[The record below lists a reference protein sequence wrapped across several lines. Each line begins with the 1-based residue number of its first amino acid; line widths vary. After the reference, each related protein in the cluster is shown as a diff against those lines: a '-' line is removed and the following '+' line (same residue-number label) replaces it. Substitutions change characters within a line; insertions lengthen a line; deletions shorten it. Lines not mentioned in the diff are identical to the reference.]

1 MRFKYLKNIY
11 EYITIEDSNDFE
23 EPLKSYSFKCKTMK
37 KFRGKTGKKF
47 CNNRNK
53 DWKFQTKQKH
63 QWDYY

>member
-1 MRFKYLKNIY
+1 MKKKWFKG
-11 EYITIEDSNDFE
+11 
-23 EPLKSYSFKCKTMK
+23 KCKTMK

-53 DWKFQTKQKH
+53 GWKFQTKQKH